1 MSKEQI
7 KQIAVDGVKLI
18 RDLLPV
24 LDGTEVRL
32 EYSPESFSDT
42 EVDYA
47 LEVCEAVMEAWE
59 PTEQNPII
67 LNLPATVELFTPQRA
82 CRSNRMV
89 LPQPQGT
96 GQGNHKPAY
105 SQ

>member
-1 MSKEQI
+1 MTKEQI

-59 PTEQNPII
+59 PTEQDPII
-67 LNLPATVELFTPQRA
+67 LNLPATVELFTPNVHADQIEWF
-82 CRSNRMV
+82 CRNLKERTRQS
-89 LPQPQGT
+89 
-96 GQGNHKPAY
+96 
-105 SQ
+105 

>member
-7 KQIAVDGVKLI
+7 KQIAVDGVNLI
-18 RDLLPV
+18 RVTCCPYSM
-24 LDGTEVRL
+24 VRMSVWNTPREFFRHRSRL
-32 EYSPESFSDT
+32 C
-42 EVDYA
+42 

-67 LNLPATVELFTPQRA
+67 LNLPATVELFTPNAYADQIEWF
-82 CRSNRMV
+82 CRNLKERD
-89 LPQPQGT
+89 
-96 GQGNHKPAY
+96 KAIIEPAY